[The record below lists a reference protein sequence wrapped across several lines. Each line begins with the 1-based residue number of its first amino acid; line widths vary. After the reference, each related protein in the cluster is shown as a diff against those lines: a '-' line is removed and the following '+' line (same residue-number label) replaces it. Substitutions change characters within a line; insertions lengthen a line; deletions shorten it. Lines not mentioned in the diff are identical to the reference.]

1 MIAAN
6 QKDSLIARSR
16 SLRWQEIDRKQRIA
30 KRDARHVS
38 ANAVVIQ
45 TLQTVRGLLHNPFVL
60 SWWRQPWRA
69 LENGIKN
76 TVEGVARD
84 SEQGK
89 FLLAR
94 LTHNFASRLRKE
106 ICRSSANSKTL
117 QLQHDGA
124 IFPLGS

>member
-45 TLQTVRGLLHNPFVL
+45 TLQTVPGLLHNPFVL
-60 SWWRQPWRA
+60 VA
-69 LENGIKN
+69 A
-76 TVEGVARD
+76 TVESSGERNQEH
-84 SEQGK
+84 SGK
-89 FLLAR
+89 ALLE
-94 LTHNFASRLRKE
+94 TASRE
-106 ICRSSANSKTL
+106 GFYWPA
-117 QLQHDGA
+117 
-124 IFPLGS
+124 